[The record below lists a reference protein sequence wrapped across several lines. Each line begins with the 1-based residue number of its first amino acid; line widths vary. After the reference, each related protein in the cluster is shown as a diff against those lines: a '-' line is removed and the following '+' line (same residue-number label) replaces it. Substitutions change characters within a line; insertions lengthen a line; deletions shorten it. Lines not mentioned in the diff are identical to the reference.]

1 MVSESPEEM
10 QEEGE
15 DDMDEDMNSCAS
27 SVIVPFS

>member
-1 MVSESPEEM
+1 MSESPDDPHD
-10 QEEGE
+10 EGE